1 MHIIALQ
8 KKVKYPTVKKSA
20 ISIPEGARISWN
32 IFEKP
37 RISGITVC
45 VMLQRRSYI
54 CRIIRFWKPWG
65 IHFITISTQR
75 FPKTT
80 QTKKSIHDMV
90 FYLTWQLC
98 CFNFKGC
105 NSHFCIKTKHFPILT
120 LDKPISARFYE
131 WQGFVNR
138 DSSMI

>member
-1 MHIIALQ
+1 MHRSRKHIIALQ
-8 KKVKYPTVKKSA
+8 KHVKYPTVKKSA
-20 ISIPEGARISWN
+20 ISIPEGASISWN

-37 RISGITVC
+37 RISGITVG

-54 CRIIRFWKPWG
+54 CRNIRFRKPWG

-105 NSHFCIKTKHFPILT
+105 NSHFIAERNMGIRTVIEIFLKKSIHKAIAT
-120 LDKPISARFYE
+120 
-131 WQGFVNR
+131 
-138 DSSMI
+138 